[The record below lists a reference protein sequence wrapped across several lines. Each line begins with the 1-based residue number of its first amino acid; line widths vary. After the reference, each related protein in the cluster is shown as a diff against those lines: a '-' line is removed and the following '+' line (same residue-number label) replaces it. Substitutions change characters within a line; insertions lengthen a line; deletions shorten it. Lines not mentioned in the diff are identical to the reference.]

1 MRGER
6 GYGRWDLMLTLM
18 KPVNIHEDFW
28 DCNRDMGKKNS
39 QKLTGASPAMI
50 PETIADVRFIKIT
63 T

>member
-28 DCNRDMGKKNS
+28 DCNRDMGKK
-39 QKLTGASPAMI
+39 K
-50 PETIADVRFIKIT
+50 
-63 T
+63 